1 MYCCQGF
8 ANHVAA
14 AGSRGIALLVE
25 SGSSGIGIILQSR
38 GVSFA
43 DQGRA
48 ETIGGDVTIN
58 IATDVGVRYCP
69 WCGWHLEQ
77 LIAAAPEAFA
87 ELAKRHEG
95 LAAVTSP

>member
-1 MYCCQGF
+1 MHCCQGF

-25 SGSSGIGIILQSR
+25 NDSSGIEIILQSR
-38 GVSFA
+38 GVSFV
-43 DQGRA
+43 DQGRVA
-48 ETIGGDVTIN
+48 TIGGDITIN
-58 IATDVGVRYCP
+58 VATDVGVRYCP

-77 LIAAAPEAFA
+77 LMAAAAEAFA

-95 LAAVTSP
+95 LAGVTPF